1 MSITAISFYWRND
14 TPNFVTWRSRL
25 ATAPDTSTY
34 IVIHGGQFTGGVHAP
49 NQFVP
54 ISLLPCS
61 PALVRHTFLI
71 VYFFNELISFIGS
84 LDKCHTSVFNDGLW
98 SRSSL
103 KKKKKKG
110 IRKKKKKKP
119 RKPQNSYSKKGHSSL
134 QKKNEFR
141 VISLVCINSI
151 FIVNIYF
158 KFSNGRDMT
167 KCYRFLH
174 DDDKAVAIP
183 QVFSENSRARN
194 TTRAITWGKCT
205 SIQPPLKYDEQTD

>member
-25 ATAPDTSTY
+25 ATAPDTPTY

-54 ISLLPCS
+54 VSHLPCS

-84 LDKCHTSVFNDGLW
+84 LEKCHTSVFNDGLW

-103 KKKKKKG
+103 KKKKG
-110 IRKKKKKKP
+110 YKKKKKKKQENP
-119 RKPQNSYSKKGHSSL
+119 KILIPKRGIVLCKKK
-134 QKKNEFR
+134 KKNEFR